1 MVRLRHDVH
10 VWDRTRELISP
21 PEMWNACAA
30 PLFGA
35 THMGAL
41 LSAIG
46 FAAGDGPCA
55 SCHQNLTTDLNVE
68 ELLHIAHDHPT
79 ASRSIESSGSM
90 RSTESGESVA
100 GFTMRHV
107 LGRGRLGK
115 VRLCERSGELFAIKI
130 FRRRDLSRSRH
141 WDAELGAYRSA
152 LEDVRSEIAIM
163 KKLRHPNVVRFVEVI
178 DDPSSDKL
186 YLILDYVPGG
196 ALLSD
201 ARCGPSSWQ
210 PLDEPVARRLLR
222 DVVSG
227 LAYLHAHGIIHQDLK
242 PDNVLLDAHGRAR
255 IADFGVARFLHP
267 PGGREAAWRAELQSE
282 IERLK
287 QLLETLHEETL
298 SDDAHREGEAHDT
311 SVGGRQSEN
320 VDALPPPSAAL
331 LPPNIHPPRAWAVA
345 EAHASI
351 RKPAPRMMIESSEGS
366 LAFRAPETYAC
377 GPHDGRAADVW
388 SVGVTLYVMLCG
400 TLPFPMG
407 AAPSKDEP
415 GSAQAPADADSVGG
429 GVGTDGVGGSDASE
443 GGGVG
448 EGGASGGTGGGS
460 GSSLGSLAGAHG
472 RVREELEVERAVCHQ
487 PLRFP
492 CEQSTE
498 EECASE
504 QIPAE
509 AVQVANGEVAH
520 VTRPSAAARRLLAA
534 MLAKRPEDRA
544 TIATIAC
551 DPWLT
556 DSGAEPLGLPAI
568 YEELEAT
575 QEELHRAISI
585 RSPALDLAG
594 GPADTSSARA
604 TMRSRST
611 LTGGKL
617 VAGDRA
623 RSEASVVRPR

>member
-1 MVRLRHDVH
+1 MH
-10 VWDRTRELISP
+10 
-21 PEMWNACAA
+21 AA

-35 THMGAL
+35 TTDTRMGAL
-41 LSAIG
+41 LSAFG
-46 FAAGDGPCA
+46 FAGDGPCA
-55 SCHQNLTTDLNVE
+55 SCHDNLTTELNVE
-68 ELLHIAHDHPT
+68 ELLHIADDHPT

-90 RSTESGESVA
+90 HSTESGESVA

-115 VRLCERSGELFAIKI
+115 VRLCERSGEQFAIKI
-130 FRRRDLSRSRH
+130 FRRRDLARSRQ
-141 WDAELGAYRSA
+141 WDDELGAYRSA

-201 ARCGPSSWQ
+201 ARRGPSSWQ

-222 DVVSG
+222 DIVRG

-287 QLLETLHEETL
+287 HLLETLHEETL
-298 SDDAHREGEAHDT
+298 SDDAHREGEPHDT

-320 VDALPPPSAAL
+320 VE
-331 LPPNIHPPRAWAVA
+331 PNIHPPHAWAVA
-345 EAHASI
+345 EAHASL
-351 RKPAPRMMIESSEGS
+351 RKPASRMMIESSEGS

-400 TLPFPMG
+400 ALPFPMG
-407 AAPSKDEP
+407 AAPSIDEP
-415 GSAQAPADADSVGG
+415 GSAQAPADAD
-429 GVGTDGVGGSDASE
+429 DVGGSDASE
-443 GGGVG
+443 V
-448 EGGASGGTGGGS
+448 GGS
-460 GSSLGSLAGAHG
+460 SSSLGSMAGAHG
-472 RVREELEVERAVCHQ
+472 RAREELEVEKAVCHQ

-492 CEQSTE
+492 REQPTE
-498 EECASE
+498 EER
-504 QIPAE
+504 
-509 AVQVANGEVAH
+509 AN
-520 VTRPSAAARRLLAA
+520 PSAAARRLLAA

-544 TIATIAC
+544 TLATIAC

-556 DSGAEPLGLPAI
+556 DSGAEPLGLPAV

-594 GPADTSSARA
+594 APADTSSSRA
-604 TMRSRST
+604 TMRS
-611 LTGGKL
+611 GGKL